1 MDFLDLA
8 AKRCSVRGYLDRA
21 VEREKIERCL
31 EAARLA
37 PSACNSQPWKF
48 VVIDEPPLRGK
59 VAKLTFGPVLS
70 FNHFSMTAPVLVL
83 LIAERPKLVARIGGK
98 VKRKNFTQMDIAIA
112 AEHFCLAAAE
122 QDLGTCIM
130 GWFDEK
136 AAKNLLKIPARK
148 RIELIITVGHPA
160 PAGENP
166 KRRKGLDEIR
176 SYNRY

>member
-8 AKRCSVRGYLDRA
+8 AKRCSVRRYLGRA

-31 EAARLA
+31 DAARLA

-48 VVIDEPPLRGK
+48 VVIDEPQLRDK

-83 LIAERPKLVARIGGK
+83 LIAERPKIIAKIGGK
-98 VKRKNFTQMDIAIA
+98 LKQKNFTQMDIAIA

-130 GWFDEK
+130 GWFDEEGV
-136 AAKNLLKIPARK
+136 KNLLNIPAKK
-148 RIELIITVGHPA
+148 RIELIITAGYPDPEYDHPK
-160 PAGENP
+160 
-166 KRRKGLDEIR
+166 KRKPLDKIR
-176 SYNRY
+176 TYNRY